1 MITLDFTFDPNSEEL
16 DTVFNK
22 EEEYSF
28 NTGKDEEFNLT
39 FKEGDTV

>member
-22 EEEYSF
+22 DEEYSF
-28 NTGKDEEFNLT
+28 NTSKNEEFNLT
-39 FKEGDTV
+39 FEEGDNV